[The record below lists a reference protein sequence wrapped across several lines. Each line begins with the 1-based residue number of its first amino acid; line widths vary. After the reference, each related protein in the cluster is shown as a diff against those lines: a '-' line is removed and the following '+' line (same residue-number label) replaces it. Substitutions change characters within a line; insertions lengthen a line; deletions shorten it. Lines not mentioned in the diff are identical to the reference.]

1 MYKILFIILAALGL
15 TACGKFDKSEEAV
28 RLTIDTAS
36 MLKGR
41 TIHADISV
49 DNSSEAEHLKRMK

>member
-1 MYKILFIILAALGL
+1 MKYIAILLLAGL
-15 TACGKFDKSEEAV
+15 STSCGNFSKSEEAV
-28 RLTIDTAS
+28 TLRIDTAS

-49 DNSSEAEHLKRMK
+49 KNSDEAEQIKK